1 MTLPCVCEPA
11 NDRVIKNE
19 RAGNIFGGNQTFN
32 GCAHLDLVFKRIL
45 VFYSEEDYSKLLI
58 FSVIQ
63 LPVTEQ
69 DLNPPKV
76 FQIWALLLNIVTTR
90 LYQRLITRDKIP
102 EKGSQETGASR
113 WNLKTN
119 INRQIYRQER
129 LRTQEWTW
137 NGTRPELDVSVLLY
151 LVLFVL
157 YKYVHELVC
166 LILRKRL
173 PISHTTMTS

>member
-76 FQIWALLLNIVTTR
+76 FQI
-90 LYQRLITRDKIP
+90 
-102 EKGSQETGASR
+102 
-113 WNLKTN
+113 
-119 INRQIYRQER
+119 
-129 LRTQEWTW
+129 
-137 NGTRPELDVSVLLY
+137 
-151 LVLFVL
+151 
-157 YKYVHELVC
+157 
-166 LILRKRL
+166 
-173 PISHTTMTS
+173 

>member
-1 MTLPCVCEPA
+1 M
-11 NDRVIKNE
+11 IKNE

-45 VFYSEEDYSKLLI
+45 VFYSEKDYSKLLI

-90 LYQRLITRDKIP
+90 LYQRLITQDKIP

-129 LRTQEWTW
+129 LRSGPGMEPDPSLMFPFFYT
-137 NGTRPELDVSVLLY
+137 LSCLY
-151 LVLFVL
+151 CTNMCMNLFVWS
-157 YKYVHELVC
+157 
-166 LILRKRL
+166 ILRKRS
-173 PISHTTMTS
+173 PISHTTITS